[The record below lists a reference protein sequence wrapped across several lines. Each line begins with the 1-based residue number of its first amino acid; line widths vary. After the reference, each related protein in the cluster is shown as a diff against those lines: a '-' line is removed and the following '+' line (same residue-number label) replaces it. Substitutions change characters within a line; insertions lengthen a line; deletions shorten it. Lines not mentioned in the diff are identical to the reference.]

1 MTFIE
6 LHYHGN
12 PRLIAI
18 SKISALGYDDEGNT
32 FIWLNGDLNELYVD
46 EPYDK
51 IKNKLQEAG
60 FIWSVLAEQ
69 KQFV

>member
-6 LHYHGN
+6 LHYKGD

-18 SKISALGYDDEGNT
+18 NRISAIGGDSQDT
-32 FIWLNGDLNELYVD
+32 FIWLNGDSDALYVD
-46 EPYDK
+46 ESYEE

-60 FIWSVLAEQ
+60 FIWNVLAAQ
-69 KQFV
+69 GQSV

>member
-6 LHYHGN
+6 LHYDGF

-18 SKISALGYDDEGNT
+18 SRISAIGCNEKET
-32 FIWLNGDLNELYVD
+32 FIWLIGDPDCLYVD
-46 EPYDK
+46 ESYED

-60 FIWSVLAEQ
+60 FIWNV
-69 KQFV
+69 